1 MFQEKNYPEQCQYL
15 SFSLLSL
22 KQEINLNI
30 PKFQIVAVS
39 QPWAEGHCLSG
50 GLHQTLFSMWG
61 NLTKGLR
68 AFNRLESI

>member
-1 MFQEKNYPEQCQYL
+1 MFQEKNDPQQCKHL

-22 KQEINLNI
+22 KQEINLKI

-50 GLHQTLFSMWG
+50 LLHQTILVCG
-61 NLTKGLR
+61 V
-68 AFNRLESI
+68 I